1 MFSRFFIHRPIFAA
15 VISII
20 TILVGLTALKTL
32 PVAQYPEIAPPTVK
46 VTAAYPGASAQ
57 VIADTVAQPIE
68 EEINGVE
75 NMLYMSSTSTN
86 SGDYSLTVTF
96 AVGTDLDTAQV
107 LVQNRVAQAKAK
119 LPQEVQRL
127 GLNVAKQSTSIL
139 LIATLVS
146 PGGSYDELYLSNY
159 ASLRVKD
166 ELARLDG
173 VGSVQ
178 LFGAT
183 DYSMRIWM
191 NPEKLKARN
200 LTTSDVI
207 AAIREQNVQVAAGQ
221 IGQSPTEEKP
231 AFQYALNVQGRLKE
245 TAEFENI
252 VLRTLPDGSMIRIKD
267 IARVELGGKSY
278 ALGAQS
284 NGITA
289 SELAV
294 FLQPGANAL
303 DVGRRVKAKL
313 AKLAQSFPQD
323 MAYETP
329 FDTTGFVQASIDEV
343 VETLYIAAVLVVL
356 VILVFLQNWRA
367 ALIPIATIPVS
378 LIGTAAVMAALGV
391 SVNMLSLFGIVLAI
405 GIVVDDAIVVVEN
418 VSRNMDESGLSP
430 KDATLRAMEEV
441 SGPIIATTLVLLAVF
456 LPTAFLGGI
465 TGQLYRQFAL
475 TIATATTFSAIN
487 ALTLS
492 PALSAI
498 ILRPTPEQKNIFSR
512 AFNGVFARIQKVYG
526 VMVSA
531 IIRRSIL
538 SLFLFAALSAAAFW
552 GFTQSPKGF
561 IPSEDQGWAM
571 LMVQLPDAAS
581 LDRTKDVMDQLNREL
596 AQVKGIKQYM
606 SVSGMSVLD
615 QANVSNAGA
624 VWITFDDW
632 DKRLEE
638 GVTQEMIFGQL
649 WGISARMQEAFIFP
663 LAPPPIMG
671 LGSAGGFEM
680 QIQDRKNLGL
690 TAVQEGLA
698 ALMDATRK
706 DPIFQQSFST
716 FRANIPQLQAHV
728 DRNQTKSLG
737 VPLSDVFETLQAN
750 LGSVYVNDFNQF
762 GRTYQVRVQA
772 DGKFRS
778 KPGDVRRLEVRNRN
792 GDMIPLGTMTHITE
806 TLGPQVIN
814 RYNMYPSAAL
824 NGQAV
829 SGISSGDAIARME
842 ELAKAHLPNGI
853 GFQWTGMSFQEKLA
867 QGQSALIFA
876 LAVMF
881 IYLVLC
887 AQYESWSLPFTV
899 VLAVPLAILGTVV
912 AVMVRG
918 WDINIY
924 TQIGIVLLI
933 ALTCK
938 TAILIAE
945 FAKVSRES
953 GQSVFDAAHTAAVL
967 RFRPIVMTAATFILG
982 VFPLVIATGA
992 GAVGRQALG
1001 TAVFSGMI
1009 SASFLL
1015 IFFVPVFYALVQR
1028 GSESLWRRFK
1038 GKSTTPVSE

>member
-1 MFSRFFIHRPIFAA
+1 MFSRFFIQRPIFAA

-20 TILVGLTALKTL
+20 TVLVGLTALKGL
-32 PVAQYPEIAPPTVK
+32 PVAQYPDIAPPTVK

-68 EEINGVE
+68 EEVNGVE

-139 LIATLVS
+139 LIATLTS

-173 VGSVQ
+173 VGSVM

-200 LTTSDVI
+200 LTTNDVI

-221 IGQSPTEEKP
+221 IGQSPTDESP

-245 TAEFENI
+245 VSEFEDI
-252 VLRTLPDGSMIRIKD
+252 VLRTLADGSMIRIKD

-303 DVGRRVKAKL
+303 EVGRRVKAKMDEL
-313 AKLAQSFPQD
+313 SQSFPQD

-356 VILVFLQNWRA
+356 VILLFLQNWRA

-430 KDATLRAMEEV
+430 KEATLKAMDEV

-475 TIATATTFSAIN
+475 TIATATTFSSIN

-498 ILRPTPEQKNIFSR
+498 ILRPTPKRQNWFSR
-512 AFNGVFARIQKVYG
+512 IFNAGFGRVQGIYG
-526 VMVSA
+526 VLMGGM
-531 IIRRSIL
+531 IRRGALAVI
-538 SLFLFAALSAAAFW
+538 LFAALSGATYW
-552 GFTQSPKGF
+552 GFVQTPKGF
-561 IPSEDQGWAM
+561 IPNEDQGWAM
-571 LMVQLPDAAS
+571 LMIQLPDSAS
-581 LDRTKDVMDQLNREL
+581 LDRTKAVMNQINREL
-596 AQVKGIKQYM
+596 TQVHGIKQFM
-606 SVSGMSVLD
+606 SVSGLSLLN
-615 QANVSNAGA
+615 QANVSSAGA
-624 VWITFDDW
+624 VWITFEDW
-632 DKRLEE
+632 DKRLEQ
-638 GVTQEMIFGQL
+638 GLSQEAIFGQL
-649 WGISARMQEAFIFP
+649 WGISARIQEAFIFP

-680 QIQDRKNLGL
+680 QIQDRENAGL
-690 TAVQEGLA
+690 SVLQQGVDAVMA
-698 ALMDATRK
+698 ATGK
-706 DPIFQQSFST
+706 DPEFQQSFST

-728 DRNQTKSLG
+728 DRTQTKALG
-737 VPLSDVFETLQAN
+737 VPLSQVFETLQAN
-750 LGSVYVNDFNQF
+750 LGSIYVNDFNQF

-772 DGKFRS
+772 DGQFRS
-778 KPGDVRRLEVRNRN
+778 KPEDIQRLEVRGPRGN
-792 GDMIPLGTMTHITE
+792 MIPLGTMTEITE
-806 TLGPQVIN
+806 TLGPEVIT
-814 RYNMYPSAAL
+814 RYNMYPAAPL
-824 NGQAV
+824 NGQAIP
-829 SGISSGDAIARME
+829 GISSGDAIAKME
-842 ELAKAHLPNGI
+842 TLAREQLPKGLD
-853 GFQWTGMSFQEKLA
+853 FEWTGMSLQEKAA
-867 QGQSALIFA
+867 QGQSAFIFA

-887 AQYESWSLPFTV
+887 AQYESWTLPITV
-899 VLAVPLAILGTVV
+899 ILAVPLAILGTVS

-918 WDINIY
+918 LDINIY
-924 TQIGIVLLI
+924 PQIGIVLLI
-933 ALTCK
+933 ALACK
-938 TAILIAE
+938 TAILISE
-945 FAKVSRES
+945 FAKVSREQ
-953 GQSVFDAAHTAAVL
+953 GNSVFDAAHTAAVL
-967 RFRPIVMTAATFILG
+967 RFRPIIMTAATFILG

-1009 SASFLL
+1009 SASLL
-1015 IFFVPVFYALVQR
+1015 LVFFVPVFYYLVQK
-1028 GSESLWRRFK
+1028 GTEALARRFR
-1038 GKSTTPVSE
+1038 GQSTPPSTD